1 MGKSFQRLAAILSV
15 VAGLSIATSA
25 NTQTKMSDADYCR
38 ALVNAYNEG
47 GGARG
52 SLQPDN
58 ATAVAIAQCQEGK
71 PEVAIPVLEK
81 SLRDARIT
89 VPQRQ

>member
-1 MGKSFQRLAAILSV
+1 MKTSVPLLAAIVSV
-15 VAGLSIATSA
+15 VAGLSIGTSGNA
-25 NTQTKMSDADYCR
+25 QTKMSDSDYCH
-38 ALVNAYNEG
+38 ALVKAYTEG
-47 GGARG
+47 GMSRG

-71 PEVAIPVLEK
+71 PGPAIPVLEK

-89 VPQRQ
+89 LPSR